1 MPILRQIC
9 DRFLD
14 HFFFEVFYGN
24 PLKQILRIHVSDGS
38 EVFKKLHSCKDLF
51 SITHRN
57 SHHFVSHTAAKAH
70 LHTANESSL
79 DDAVNILV
87 VASLLPDDT
96 VKEIFTFKAHS
107 FRLISVR
114 FSLKV
119 ALVRV

>member
-1 MPILRQIC
+1 M
-9 DRFLD
+9 
-14 HFFFEVFYGN
+14 
-24 PLKQILRIHVSDGS
+24 SDGS
-38 EVFKKLHSCKDLF
+38 KVFKKLHSCKDLF
-51 SITHRN
+51 SVTHRN

-96 VKEIFTFKAHS
+96 VKEIFIFNAHA

-119 ALVRV
+119 AIVRVKQRSFLADNAPEMLQHSQVERLQTIP